1 MRSILI
7 QYSFICY
14 ALITLGQLWLYSLN
28 SRTEGLYERVTIYS
42 YEWIGSHI
50 VLLIGAF
57 LIFPATLTLKAN
69 LKNRSKYLVASAIT
83 LTLLGTIS
91 LIGQFI
97 LDFYIISKFQGQTS
111 KTAYE
116 SLDLIQSNDFV
127 KFFCYDLIAAWLLG
141 QLLFVIALFKN
152 KNYPKWALGLFILGL
167 SMLLLGNSLHELI
180 ERLSYFV
187 ISIALWPIFN
197 EIRNTNFI
205 RRKASTKQ
213 NL

>member
-1 MRSILI
+1 MRSVLI

-28 SRTEGLYERVTIYS
+28 SRTEGLYERVTMNS

-57 LIFPATLTLKAN
+57 LIFPATLTLKAD
-69 LKNRSKYLVASAIT
+69 LKDRSNYLVYTAIT
-83 LTLLGTIS
+83 LTFLGTIS
-91 LIGQFI
+91 LVGQII
-97 LDFYIISKFQGQTS
+97 LDFYIISLFKGQTS

-116 SLDLIQSNDFV
+116 ALDLIQSNDFV
-127 KFFCYDLIAAWLLG
+127 KFFCYDLIAAWVLG
-141 QLLFVIALFKN
+141 QILFVIILFKN
-152 KNYPKWALGLFILGL
+152 KNYPKWAFGLFILGL
-167 SMLLLGNSLHELI
+167 AMLLLGNSLHELI

-197 EIRNTNFI
+197 EICNADLI
-205 RRKASTKQ
+205 SRKGSNKQ